1 MKRRKPLCKTKQ
13 DEREARWEKA
23 GHDEQK
29 PEENSTLNAN
39 RYTKKQD

>member
-1 MKRRKPLCKTKQ
+1 MKRRKSLWMKQ
-13 DEREARWEKA
+13 DERETRWEKA

-39 RYTKKQD
+39 RYTNKQD